1 MIDRRKTR
9 LLAFLT
15 TRDGAHVVEPWRRP
29 RWSETMVK
37 VRAYWI
43 TASLGIVLGLG
54 PVVARAQTQP
64 ASSRT
69 SEFST
74 PPGLRTQ
81 VDFWKSIFATYS
93 TQQVVIHDS
102 LHLDVVYAVLDF
114 RPLAAA
120 GMSDVEIDQ
129 IKHRTIDSELARIRG
144 ILTRLHQLGP
154 HPQGLSAE
162 EQHVFTLFRRVKGSQ
177 RFLDAAAPDRLRT
190 QSGLRERFA
199 RGIEI
204 GARYWPEIERIFR
217 EEGVPRELTR
227 LPLVES
233 CFNVRAYSK
242 AGAAGVWQFMPATG
256 RRFMRVDHVVDE
268 RRDPIIA
275 ARAAARYLRADY
287 EALGAWP
294 LAITAYNHGR
304 GGIARAVS
312 TVGSTDIVDIV
323 QQYNGPAFKFA
334 SRNFYAEFLAAVDVE
349 RQSARY
355 FGDLNYDR
363 PVTATTVR
371 VPDYVKLNTLARC
384 AGTSVD
390 TLASLNPALMSE
402 VVDGK
407 LRVPRGYSLR
417 LPAGQESHFHRQYAA
432 LSTYEKAAGQ
442 DRTYVVHRVRRGQTL
457 VAIARRY
464 GTTVQAIRKRN
475 NLKGRSTI
483 RAGQELRIPR
493 G

>member
-1 MIDRRKTR
+1 
-9 LLAFLT
+9 
-15 TRDGAHVVEPWRRP
+15 
-29 RWSETMVK
+29 MVK
-37 VRAYWI
+37 ARAFWI

-54 PVVARAQTQP
+54 VAVAPAQTRP
-64 ASSRT
+64 ASSHT
-69 SEFST
+69 GTNEFST

-81 VDFWKSIFATYS
+81 VEFWKGIFATYS
-93 TQQVVIHDS
+93 TRQVVIHDS
-102 LHLDVVYAVLDF
+102 LHLDIVYKVLDF
-114 RPLAAA
+114 RPFAAA

-129 IKHRTIDSELARIRG
+129 IKHRTTESELVRIRG

-162 EQHVFTLFRRVKGSQ
+162 EQHVFKLFHRVKGRH

-242 AGAAGVWQFMPATG
+242 AGAAGVWQFMPQSG
-256 RRFMRVDHVVDE
+256 RRFMRIDHVVDE

-304 GGIARAVS
+304 AGIARAVS
-312 TVGSTDIVDIV
+312 TVGSTDIEDIV
-323 QQYNGPAFKFA
+323 RKYKGPAFKFA

-349 RQSARY
+349 RDAPRY

-363 PVTATTVR
+363 PVTTTTVR
-371 VPDYVKLNTLARC
+371 VPDYVKLKALAKC

-402 VVDGK
+402 VVNGK
-407 LRVPRGYSLR
+407 LRVPRGYLLR
-417 LPAGQESHFHRQYAA
+417 LPAGQENHFHHRYAS
-432 LSTYEKAAGQ
+432 LSTGEKANRQ
-442 DRTYVVHRVRRGQTL
+442 DRTYVVHRVKRGQTL
-457 VAIARRY
+457 IAIARHY
-464 GTTVQAIRKRN
+464 GTTVEAIRKRN
-475 NLKGRSTI
+475 NLKNRSLI